1 MGSDDFSAEDLEA
14 SKRLIQK
21 RLMEE
26 TTVAPESIDRMEL
39 MFDLTRLATRLAR
52 DFESV
57 HRANGLTYAGFR
69 VIDML
74 WAVGDLE
81 PSRLAHLTGSSRASI
96 SSVLNSLE
104 AGGLIARSTNTS
116 NRRLVRVS
124 LTEKGRDAL
133 ASSIPIQ
140 ARREQSWLAILT
152 PRELAAVKRVIHR
165 LMTQPLPD

>member
-1 MGSDDFSAEDLEA
+1 
-14 SKRLIQK
+14 
-21 RLMEE
+21 
-26 TTVAPESIDRMEL
+26 
-39 MFDLTRLATRLAR
+39 
-52 DFESV
+52 
-57 HRANGLTYAGFR
+57 
-69 VIDML
+69 ML

-104 AGGLIARSTNTS
+104 AGRLIARSTNTS

-140 ARREQSWLAILT
+140 ARREQAWLAILT
-152 PRELAAVKRVIHR
+152 PRDLAAVKRVIHR